1 MNTSN
6 NFVII
11 FIGFKDSLDER
22 RSESRTLFSGRPLLV
37 LNEMWLGDIRIV
49 PIVTTRYRLDG
60 GSMFGTIPKILWE
73 RKATADES
81 NRILLNVNS
90 LLVETGGQIV
100 LVEAGMG
107 SKFAGKQREIYA
119 LSERDA
125 AAGLLET
132 GVSAEDVDT
141 VLLTHLHFDHAGGS
155 TSLNDSG
162 DPVPSFPRA
171 RFIVQEE
178 ELRAA
183 RKPNPLA
190 AGSYDPRDFEPL
202 VEGRLID
209 AVDGRKEVAEGVFVE
224 RTGGHTR
231 GHQVVWFESGGEEAL
246 YLGDLVP
253 MTAHL
258 RLNWLSSDLEPE
270 VVYEEKARILA
281 DAERRK
287 VMVFFSH
294 DPEVA
299 ASRVEQRSPSSYG
312 LVESTVL
319 EAVY

>member
-1 MNTSN
+1 M
-6 NFVII
+6 
-11 FIGFKDSLDER
+11 
-22 RSESRTLFSGRPLLV
+22 V
-37 LNEMWLGDIRIV
+37 LNKMWLGGIRIV
-49 PIVTTRYRLDG
+49 PIVTSRFRLDG

-125 AAGLLET
+125 AAGLRET
-132 GVSAEDVDT
+132 GVSAEDVDK
-141 VLLTHLHFDHAGGS
+141 VILTHLHFDHAGGS

-183 RKPNPLA
+183 RKPHPLA

-202 VEGRLID
+202 VEGGLVD

-253 MTAHL
+253 TTAHL
-258 RLNWLSSDLEPE
+258 RLNWLMSWDLEPE
-270 VVYEEKARILA
+270 VVYEERARILA

-287 VMVFFSH
+287 VTVFFSH